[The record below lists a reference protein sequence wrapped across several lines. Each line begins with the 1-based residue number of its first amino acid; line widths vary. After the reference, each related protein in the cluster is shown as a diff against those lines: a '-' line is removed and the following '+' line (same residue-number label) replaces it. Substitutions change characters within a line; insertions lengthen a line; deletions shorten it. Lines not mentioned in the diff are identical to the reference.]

1 MRGNLALCKLPDC
14 FENRVRTQVAT
25 EDRQPSDNDP
35 VASTPP
41 AADALPAASLSAK
54 GASRRRF
61 TRVGAGAAGVLLTL
75 HSQPGM
81 ACTYCGISASA
92 AVSAVGQ
99 NKAIGAISHRGPA
112 PVCNGIPPERWCNT
126 TWPAGCSKTD
136 AFSKHFSC
144 TYGSEYAKT
153 NCLTIMQ
160 GASCDASKMAKYMLA
175 AYLNVLSGRVNFVNI
190 ETLRTVW
197 NEWVTKGYYAPMA
210 GQKWYAD
217 DIVGYLYGT
226 MD

>member
-1 MRGNLALCKLPDC
+1 
-14 FENRVRTQVAT
+14 VAT
-25 EDRQPSDNDP
+25 EDRHSSETDS
-35 VASTPP
+35 VAPIPP
-41 AADALPAASLSAK
+41 ADEALPAASLSTK

-61 TRVGAGAAGVLLTL
+61 TRAGAGAAGVLLTL

-99 NKAIGAISHRGPA
+99 NKAIGTLSHHGPA
-112 PVCNGIPPERWCNT
+112 PVCNGIAPAEWCNA

-136 AFSKHFSC
+136 LFGDHFSC
-144 TYGSEYAKT
+144 NYGTDYAKVT
-153 NCLTIMQ
+153 CSSVMT
-160 GASCDASKMAKYMLA
+160 GASCDPSHMAQYMLA

-190 ETLRTVW
+190 ETLRSVW
-197 NEWVTKGYYAPMA
+197 NEWVSKGYYAPMA
-210 GQKWYAD
+210 GQQWYAN
-217 DIVGYLYGT
+217 DIVGYLRGT